1 VDFRKREDTVSVRH
15 ESARMPALDS
25 RVMLK
30 RATMAASPNETTTT
44 APHSPGRSGLAAAVT
59 AFAMWGLFPLY
70 LKPLSGVPTLQVM
83 SHRIVWCCLLV
94 FVWLALRGEVGA
106 VRAALANAKSRRR
119 LAASAI
125 FISMNW
131 LIYVWAVANGHVVDA
146 SLGYFI
152 NPLFSVVLGVF
163 VLGEQLNRAQ
173 WTAVALAAAG
183 VIYLAVVL
191 GRPPW
196 IALWLAGS
204 FGMYGL
210 IRKVVTVEA
219 VPGLATETL
228 LLAPFALAFLVW
240 SSLQGTGA
248 LGHSGATV
256 DVLLVGSG
264 LITATP
270 LALFA
275 YGARRIPLSTVG
287 LVQYIGPTL
296 QFLLGVTIFQEPFPR
311 ARAVGFFM
319 IWSAL
324 AIYAADGLWRRRR
337 GNRFPRTGEHR
348 GAA

>member
-1 VDFRKREDTVSVRH
+1 
-15 ESARMPALDS
+15 
-25 RVMLK
+25 
-30 RATMAASPNETTTT
+30 MAASSHQTAAA
-44 APHSPGRSGLAAAVT
+44 APHAPGRSGLAAAVS

-70 LKPLSGVPTLQVM
+70 LRPLSGVPTLQVM

-94 FVWLALRGEVGA
+94 FAWLVLRGEVGS
-106 VRAALANAKSRRR
+106 VRAALANAGTRRR
-119 LAASAI
+119 LAASAV

-163 VLGEQLNRAQ
+163 VLGERLNRAQ

-183 VIYLAVVL
+183 VLYLAVVL

-210 IRKVVTVEA
+210 IRKVVAVEA

-228 LLAPFALAFLVW
+228 LLAPFALAFLAW
-240 SSLQGTGA
+240 SQWQGSGA
-248 LGHSGATV
+248 LGHSGPTV
-256 DVLLVGSG
+256 DALLVGSG
-264 LITATP
+264 LVTAMP

-275 YGARRIPLSTVG
+275 YGARRIPLSTLG

-296 QFLLGVTIFQEPFPR
+296 QFLIGVFVFHELFPR
-311 ARAVGFFM
+311 ARAAGFVM

-337 GNRFPRTGEHR
+337 SRQL
-348 GAA
+348 AQA

>member
-1 VDFRKREDTVSVRH
+1 MFR
-15 ESARMPALDS
+15 
-25 RVMLK
+25 
-30 RATMAASPNETTTT
+30 RATMAASMDETSS
-44 APHSPGRSGLAAAVT
+44 AGRHAPGRSGLAAAVG

-70 LKPLSGVPTLQVM
+70 LKPLSGVPALQVM

-94 FVWLALRGEVGA
+94 FAWLALRGEAGSVG
-106 VRAALANAKSRRR
+106 AALANPGTRRR
-119 LAASAI
+119 LAASAV
-125 FISMNW
+125 FISLNW
-131 LIYVWAVANGHVVDA
+131 LIYVWAVTNGHVVDA

-163 VLGEQLNRAQ
+163 VLGERLNRAQ
-173 WTAVALAAAG
+173 WAAVTLATVG
-183 VIYLAVVL
+183 VLYLAVVA

-196 IALWLAGS
+196 IALVLAFS

-210 IRKVVTVEA
+210 IRKVVVVDA

-228 LLAPFALAFLVW
+228 LLSPFALGFLAW
-240 SSLQGTGA
+240 SQWQGTGA

-256 DVLLVGSG
+256 DVLLLGSG
-264 LITATP
+264 LVTAMP

-296 QFLLGVTIFQEPFPR
+296 QFLIGVLVFDEPFPR
-311 ARAVGFFM
+311 ARAIGFAM

-324 AIYAADGLWRRRR
+324 AIYAVDGLWRRRR
-337 GNRFPRTGEHR
+337 VKL
-348 GAA
+348 AA